1 MKKRFDEQKTTLFTS
16 ESVTEGHPDKLADR
30 IADSILDAI
39 IADDPDAR
47 VAAEV
52 LVCTGLAI
60 VTGQVTTSTYA
71 DIPHITRQAIN
82 SVGYTRMKYGF
93 DGDTVG
99 VMVSIDEQSPDIA
112 LGVDRSAEAKRGEE
126 KNSLLSLGAGDQGIM
141 FGYACQET
149 EVGMPMP
156 IYLAHRLAQRLAFV
170 RKQKILEWLRPDGK
184 TQVCVRYEGRR
195 PVAVDTLLLSAQHAP
210 SVTQTEIKDGILEE
224 VIQKVVPAHLLH
236 KKTQYLVNPTG
247 RFERGGPTADTGL
260 SGRKII
266 VDTYGGYCP
275 HGGGSFSGKDPT
287 KVDRSAS
294 YFARYIAK
302 NFVAAGYVSECE
314 VQLSYAIGVAQPTSF
329 YLETFGTH
337 KVAPEKLT
345 KLFHN
350 HFDARPG
357 AIIRDLKLRRPIY
370 TPLSAYGHFGRDDL
384 NLSWEATDKAEAL
397 LEDVPL

>member
-1 MKKRFDEQKTTLFTS
+1 MKQRFHEQKTTLFTS

-39 IADDPDAR
+39 IADDADAR
-47 VAAEV
+47 VAVEV
-52 LVCTGLAI
+52 LVCTGTAI

-71 DIPHITRQAIN
+71 DIPKITREAIN

-99 VMVSIDEQSPDIA
+99 VFVSFDEQSPNIA
-112 LGVDRSAEAKRGEE
+112 LGVDRSAEAKRGEV
-126 KNSLLSLGAGDQGIM
+126 KNSILALGAGDQGIM
-141 FGYACQET
+141 FGYACRET
-149 EVGMPMP
+149 EVYMPMP
-156 IYLAHRLAQRLAFV
+156 AYLAHKLAQRLAFA
-170 RKQKILEWLRPDGK
+170 RKQKVLDWLRPDGK
-184 TQVCVRYEGRR
+184 TQVCVRYDGRR
-195 PVAVDTLLLSAQHAP
+195 PVAVDTVLVSAQHAP
-210 SVTQTEIKDGILEE
+210 SASQTDIRDGIIEE
-224 VIQKVVPAHLLH
+224 VVKKVVPNELLH
-236 KKTQYLVNPTG
+236 KKTSYLVNPTG
-247 RFERGGPTADTGL
+247 RFEHGGPTADTGL

-266 VDTYGGYCP
+266 VDTYGGYCR

-302 NFVAAGYVSECE
+302 NLVAAGYVDECE

-329 YLETFGTH
+329 HLETFGTH
-337 KVAPEKLT
+337 KVDPKKLV
-345 KLFHN
+345 KLYHD

-370 TPLSAYGHFGRDDL
+370 TPLSAYGHFGREEL
-384 NLSWEATDKAEAL
+384 NLPWESTEKVDAL
-397 LEDVPL
+397 LEDLPL